1 MYISFISYHFI
12 SIYIIII
19 TLFID
24 IFYFIIIIIITELN
38 HGLEQTNYDREE
50 KTMMIN
56 QNRSQSKRGAI
67 NKKGKQTMELLDF

>member
-1 MYISFISYHFI
+1 MYISYHFI
-12 SIYIIII
+12 LIYIIII

-56 QNRSQSKRGAI
+56 QNRSQSKIGAI
-67 NKKGKQTMELLDF
+67 NKKGETNNGIIGFLN